1 MRKQHVVANGLELV
15 FRTKGDWWVAY
26 IEPST
31 NAQKERAIEVARLH
45 VRHAKNLE
53 RRRQFQDL
61 ARECVADAFEA
72 IGGRRPE
79 WMSAPAPESERSGS
93 A

>member
-1 MRKQHVVANGLELV
+1 MRKQHVVGNGLELV

-26 IEPST
+26 IAPST
-31 NAQKERAIEVARLH
+31 NAQNERAIEVARLH
-45 VRHAKNLE
+45 VRHAENLE

-61 ARECVADAFEA
+61 AQECVADAFEA

-79 WMSAPAPESERSGS
+79 WKSAPESERSGS